1 MYLVQIIYS
10 SKYSS
15 AFRNDPLLAFWGDT
29 FLAFLNY
36 YITSDIVDGQKKG
49 NNLVSLPERY
59 FTQ

>member
-49 NNLVSLPERY
+49 K
-59 FTQ
+59 